1 MKLPSIYTHCIKH
14 VKAELY
20 RAQLEKFVPKFIPW
34 ANQGDL
40 DTTTTF
46 YVKTKM
52 TLQQIEDV
60 VINKYAKFM
69 KDHGNETALHVA
81 NFNPNQQNN
90 KPGAK
95 HCYYCGKDGHN
106 EWKCCKKKNDY
117 GNMQCTYCGST
128 NHTVNWCFQLHPHL
142 RNQGGNPYTNGRQG
156 NCENNNNFNNRP
168 TW

>member
-69 KDHGNETALHVA
+69 KIMVT
-81 NFNPNQQNN
+81 
-90 KPGAK
+90 K
-95 HCYYCGKDGHN
+95 
-106 EWKCCKKKNDY
+106 
-117 GNMQCTYCGST
+117 
-128 NHTVNWCFQLHPHL
+128 
-142 RNQGGNPYTNGRQG
+142 
-156 NCENNNNFNNRP
+156 
-168 TW
+168 